1 MFGAVGRD
9 NDRTMKSRFNLV
21 AALKSSHGLRR
32 RVVALL
38 LMVAAMPA
46 DAGSMRC
53 GSRLVGEGD
62 LAAELLAAC
71 GEPALRDPWSFQLPR
86 GGYVAD
92 IEQWVYDFGPSQ
104 LLKLVRLRDGRI
116 VEFETDGYGFPP
128 ESGSASPRRCEPRL
142 ITQGLSKYRLLRSC
156 GEPLTR
162 RAENVLKPLYARP
175 EIYRPEAY
183 GHRQRGDYVT
193 PAYREEWVYNLGP
206 QTAMRQVVLE
216 DGWVVRVDTLDR
228 GFTPR

>member
-1 MFGAVGRD
+1 MRASGRD
-9 NDRTMKSRFNLV
+9 NDRTMRARFKHCGKGGRRTGVLRMLALFGIL
-21 AALKSSHGLRR
+21 AAAP
-32 RVVALL
+32 AL
-38 LMVAAMPA
+38 
-46 DAGSMRC
+46 AGSMRC

-104 LLKLVRLRDGRI
+104 LLKLVRLRDGRV
-116 VEFETDGYGFPP
+116 VEFETDGYGFPR
-128 ESGSASPRRCEPRL
+128 ESDPPAPRRCEPRL
-142 ITQGLSKYRLLRSC
+142 ITPGLSKYRLLRSC

-175 EIYRPEAY
+175 EVYRPEAY
-183 GHRQRGDYVT
+183 GHHPRSDYVT

-216 DGWVVRVDTLDR
+216 DAWVVRVDALDR
-228 GFTPR
+228 GFAPR

>member
-9 NDRTMKSRFNLV
+9 NDRTMKARFNHFAADKPWLRHIRRL
-21 AALKSSHGLRR
+21 AAL
-32 RVVALL
+32 ALI
-38 LMVAAMPA
+38 VAAMPA

-53 GSRLVGEGD
+53 GSRLVDEGD

-104 LLKLVRLRDGRI
+104 LLRLVRLRDGRI
-116 VEFETDGYGFPP
+116 IEFETDGYGFPP
-128 ESGSASPRRCEPRL
+128 ESDSTPPRRCEPRL
-142 ITQGLSKYRLLRSC
+142 ITPGLSKYRLLRSC

-175 EIYRPEAY
+175 EVYRPEAY
-183 GHRQRGDYVT
+183 GHYPRGDYVT

-206 QTAMRQVVLE
+206 QAAMRQVVLE
-216 DGWVVRVDTLDR
+216 DGWVVRVDSLDR